1 MRLLKAS
8 VSYFALVFA
17 AGFAL
22 GVLRKLLLEP
32 LIGARGAEVAE
43 VPVMVGLSI
52 LAAWFV
58 VRHYCRG
65 WGRGRR
71 LVVGLIALLLL
82 AACELAL
89 VGVVR
94 GQTLERY
101 LATRDVLA
109 FDVYLVGLAL
119 FALMP
124 ALVNGAMG
132 SRRYRRS
139 SRTR

>member
-1 MRLLKAS
+1 MRLLRAG
-8 VSYFALVFA
+8 VLYFALVFA
-17 AGFAL
+17 AGFVL
-22 GVLRKLLLEP
+22 GVARTLLLEP
-32 LIGARGAEVAE
+32 RVGARAAEVAE

-58 VRHYCRG
+58 VRRYCRG

-71 LVVGLIALLLL
+71 LAVGGIALLLL
-82 AACELAL
+82 VACEAAM
-89 VGVVR
+89 VGLVR

-101 LATRDVLA
+101 LASRDVLA

-119 FALMP
+119 FTLMP

-132 SRRYRRS
+132 SKRYRRS
-139 SRTR
+139 AHAR